1 MNRADVIEQNRARL
15 AAKPNVERYADREY
29 YRNEPQTPVELAVG
43 QRVKLHL
50 DSRQRWW
57 TVRGLTADTV
67 VLTRQRDFRPRG
79 ERVYTVID
87 WRAGVRGPVNVIG
100 QGWDVSTDER
110 CQELAEMVRSGNWDI
125 SQRNWVPIDLNIE
138 GSAS

>member
-1 MNRADVIEQNRARL
+1 MNRAELIARL
-15 AAKPNVERYADREY
+15 EAKPNIERYADREY
-29 YRNEPQTPVELAVG
+29 YRLEPQTPIELAVG

-50 DSRQRWW
+50 DSRRCWW

-87 WRAGVRGPVNVIG
+87 WRAGVRGPVDVIG
-100 QGWDVSTDER
+100 QGWDVSTDEL
-110 CQELAEMVRSGNWDI
+110 CQELAELVRAGEWRI
-125 SQRNWVPIDLNIE
+125 SQRNWVPIDVQTGGQE
-138 GSAS
+138 